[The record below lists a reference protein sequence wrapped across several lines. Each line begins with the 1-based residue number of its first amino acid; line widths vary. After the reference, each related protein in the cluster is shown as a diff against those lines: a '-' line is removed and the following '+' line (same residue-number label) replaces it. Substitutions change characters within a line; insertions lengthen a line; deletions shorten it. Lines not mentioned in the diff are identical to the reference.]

1 MSDGTFYGYIL
12 LLVVSGATLAVLAT
26 RGFGQSTAL
35 RILDG
40 LFAVGFLGYAFH
52 LLFVFDGGQVR
63 ILFYAFIV
71 PIVAVSKVIRQRRAV
86 REARAIPS
94 SGPTGTGAVPYGPA
108 RPLPPAGPVPAGLA
122 LAGPAPVDPAPV
134 AAYAAPVLT
143 GRTGA
148 PVSPSPYGR
157 HTPGQPIGFVPVP
170 DTADGSGL
178 R

>member
-12 LLVVSGATLAVLAT
+12 LLVVSGITLAALAA
-26 RGFGQSTAL
+26 RGFGQSTGL
-35 RILDG
+35 RVIDG
-40 LFAVGFLGYAFH
+40 LFAAGFLGYAFY

-71 PIVAVSKVIRQRRAV
+71 PIVAVSKAV
-86 REARAIPS
+86 RERWAVRQARALPS
-94 SGPTGTGAVPYGPA
+94 SGPIGSGAVPYAPA
-108 RPLPPAGPVPAGLA
+108 QPLQVPPPNSAVP
-122 LAGPAPVDPAPV
+122 PAPV

-157 HTPGQPIGFVPVP
+157 HTPGQPIGSVPVP
-170 DTADGSGL
+170 DAPDSSDL